1 MSQDNSIFQDAGS
14 TQNSDNSAQAGAT
27 SNQPDALG
35 TLLAG
40 IKNERGEQ
48 KYKTVDDA
56 LKALGHSQAHIPN
69 LQQQLEAKN
78 REVEA
83 LAAQQAE
90 LVSLKE
96 TVAKLTEKLT
106 EKSQETPG
114 NSISESDIAEIVGR
128 QLTAKQQEQ
137 VATGNRNTV
146 SQAMSKQFGDKAA
159 EVFYGKAQELGMT
172 REQINSLAD
181 SSPQA
186 VLTMF
191 GVNGGA
197 SQKQAL
203 KPPIGTVNTA
213 GFSNTA
219 GKSLIGREDKPLGL
233 GGTDR
238 DVKEL
243 HARAKLM
250 VEELEANGMS
260 IEDLTIPSNFFKYF

>member
-1 MSQDNSIFQDAGS
+1 MSQDNSIFQDASS
-14 TQNSDNSAQAGAT
+14 TQNTQQGTQAGAP
-27 SNQPDALG
+27 SNTDALG
-35 TLLAG
+35 TLLAS
-40 IKNERGEQ
+40 IKNDRGEQ
-48 KYKTVDDA
+48 KYKTAEEA
-56 LKALGHSQAHIPN
+56 LKALGHSQSHIPN
-69 LQQQLEAKN
+69 LQQQLEAKS

-83 LAAQQAE
+83 LATQKAE
-90 LVSLKE
+90 VDALKE

-106 EKSQETPG
+106 EKVQETPG
-114 NSISESDIAEIVGR
+114 TQLSEAAIAEIVGQ
-128 QLTAKQQEQ
+128 QLSAKQQEQ
-137 VATGNRNTV
+137 IAAGNRQSV

-172 REQINSLAD
+172 REQINSLAA

-191 GVNGGA
+191 GVSGGA

-203 KPPIGTVNTA
+203 KPPSGTINTA
-213 GFSNTA
+213 GFTNTT
-219 GKSLIGREDKPLGL
+219 GKSLIGREEKPLGL

-260 IEDLTIPSNFFKYF
+260 VEDLTNPSNFFKYF